1 MNNTEGHHEMNNL
14 VKASGQ
20 HLGVDA
26 HTTEKNNN
34 IAAVMDSI
42 TVQYTL

>member
-1 MNNTEGHHEMNNL
+1 MNNMEGHREMNNL

-20 HLGVDA
+20 HLGADA

-34 IAAVMDSI
+34 TAALMDSI
-42 TVQYTL
+42 TVQYML